1 MAQGYHTRC
10 LTHREFL
17 SNKLHAH
24 ARKVH
29 EAARCANEQGKFWA
43 FHDVLYAKAP
53 AKPDQVKTYAQEVGL
68 DVPALDQCVA
78 SGKYQAVVRRDIDE
92 GTRARFCRI
101 A

>member
-1 MAQGYHTRC
+1 MA
-10 LTHREFL
+10 
-17 SNKLHAH
+17 S
-24 ARKVH
+24 
-29 EAARCANEQGKFWA
+29 NEQGKFWA

-78 SGKYQAVVRRDIDE
+78 SGKYQAAVQKE
-92 GTRARFCRI
+92 LMKGRAP